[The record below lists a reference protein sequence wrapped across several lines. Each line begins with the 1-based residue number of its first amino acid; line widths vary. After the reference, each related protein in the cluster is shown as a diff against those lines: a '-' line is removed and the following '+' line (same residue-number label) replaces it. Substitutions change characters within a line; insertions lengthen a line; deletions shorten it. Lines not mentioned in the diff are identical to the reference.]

1 VNRPLRGENRLAAI
15 QCDPGRPR
23 SIFCARMEQI
33 QDNRRAIV
41 SHHVVEIAVREARQ
55 TPQKLP
61 GSVELGASLE
71 DDRIEITEHL
81 KRNAEGNPG
90 AAWIPAIVQVIPV
103 IGVRDVN
110 VIAFV
115 PIVSPEF
122 RIRIDDAEPIA
133 AVLETRIPANVHK
146 GEAVDSERVT

>member
-1 VNRPLRGENRLAAI
+1 
-15 QCDPGRPR
+15 
-23 SIFCARMEQI
+23 
-33 QDNRRAIV
+33 
-41 SHHVVEIAVREARQ
+41 
-55 TPQKLP
+55 
-61 GSVELGASLE
+61 VELGASLE

-81 KRNAEGNPG
+81 KRNADGNPG
-90 AAWIPAIVQVIPV
+90 AAWIPAVVQVIPV